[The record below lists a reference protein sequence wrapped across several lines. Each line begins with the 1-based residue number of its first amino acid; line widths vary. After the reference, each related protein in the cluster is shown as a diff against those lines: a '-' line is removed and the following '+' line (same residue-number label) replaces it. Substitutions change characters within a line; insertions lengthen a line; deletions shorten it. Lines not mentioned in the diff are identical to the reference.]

1 MKFLFFVLAVNFTL
15 ADNKWGQPEDEHVV
29 VLTNSNFQSF
39 LESYPRVFVKFYAPW
54 CGHCKAMAPDY
65 SKLAER
71 MKTEE
76 GGIPIAKV
84 DATVEK
90 ELAEKFQI

>member
-1 MKFLFFVLAVNFTL
+1 
-15 ADNKWGQPEDEHVV
+15 
-29 VLTNSNFQSF
+29 
-39 LESYPRVFVKFYAPW
+39 
-54 CGHCKAMAPDY
+54 MAPDY

-76 GGIPIAKV
+76 DGVPIAKV

-90 ELAEKFQI
+90 ELAEKFQIQGFPTLKMFINGEPVDYNGERTEDGIY